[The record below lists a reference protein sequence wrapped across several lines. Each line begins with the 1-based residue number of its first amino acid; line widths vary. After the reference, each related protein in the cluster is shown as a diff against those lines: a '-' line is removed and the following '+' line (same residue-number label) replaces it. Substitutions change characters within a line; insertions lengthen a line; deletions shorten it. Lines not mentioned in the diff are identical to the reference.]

1 MYISGKD
8 VTIKGD
14 ELGLDIMQ
22 ADSFSANIDVQSSE
36 IKPLGKDPFELPTG
50 VKVTGSISGAMVNKT
65 VASVLGL
72 KLDDPFTFAKD
83 LNNLPDLKITATLGS
98 GENAQTL
105 TFNHVLIKK
114 IGFSV
119 SGDGNVK
126 VDVDFTANPEAL
138 TSALASAGGS
148 ANK

>member
-8 VTIKGD
+8 VTIKGT

-50 VKVTGSISGAMVNKT
+50 VKVTGSISGAMLDKGVT
-65 VASVLGL
+65 TVLGL
-72 KLDDPFTFAKD
+72 KLDDPFKFAQD

-98 GENAQTL
+98 GDHAQTL

-138 TSALASAGGS
+138 TSALASAGGE
-148 ANK
+148 